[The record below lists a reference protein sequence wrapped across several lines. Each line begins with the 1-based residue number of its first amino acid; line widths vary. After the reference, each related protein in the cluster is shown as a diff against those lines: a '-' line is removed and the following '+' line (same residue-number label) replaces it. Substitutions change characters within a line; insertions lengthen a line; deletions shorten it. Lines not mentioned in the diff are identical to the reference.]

1 MYSKYINLLL
11 NYQINLYFFL
21 NLFYKVKIY
30 LFLSD
35 KQSMVYTFKIK
46 DMNAKEAILK
56 IRALFEDM
64 PMPMPEDKEN
74 VEEEKVL
81 MAEYVLEDGTKV
93 MISSLEVGG
102 EVVLE
107 DGTPAP
113 DAEHK
118 LADGQSIVTEG
129 GKITE
134 IKVGEEPVEI
144 EIEAGNKKMDEM
156 EAKLS
161 ALESDNAS
169 LKSKL
174 AEFEK
179 KAAQGFAQVI
189 ELIEVIAKVPQA
201 DPMEKTQGFKFTSNN
216 DIKLDRLAKY
226 RNAILNNK
234 N

>member
-1 MYSKYINLLL
+1 
-11 NYQINLYFFL
+11 
-21 NLFYKVKIY
+21 
-30 LFLSD
+30 
-35 KQSMVYTFKIK
+35 
-46 DMNAKEAILK
+46 MNAKEAILK

-64 PMPMPEDKEN
+64 PEPMPQDEAK

-93 MISSLEVGG
+93 MISALEVGG

-107 DGTPAP
+107 DGSPAP

-118 LADGQSIVTEG
+118 LADGQVIVTEG
-129 GKITE
+129 GVIKE
-134 IKVGEEPVEI
+134 IKVEEEPVEI

-161 ALESDNAS
+161 ALEVENES
-169 LKSKL
+169 LKAKL
-174 AEFEK
+174 SEVEK
-179 KAAQGFAQVI
+179 KAAQGFSQVI
-189 ELIEVIAKVPQA
+189 ELIEEIAKVPQA
-201 DPMEKTQGFKFTSNN
+201 DPIEKTQSFKFESTK
-216 DIKLDRLAKY
+216 DIKFDRLAKY

>member
-1 MYSKYINLLL
+1 
-11 NYQINLYFFL
+11 
-21 NLFYKVKIY
+21 
-30 LFLSD
+30 
-35 KQSMVYTFKIK
+35 
-46 DMNAKEAILK
+46 MNPKEAILK

-64 PMPMPEDKEN
+64 PMP
-74 VEEEKVL
+74 EEEKELKVE
-81 MAEYVLEDGTKV
+81 MNEYVLEDGTKV
-93 MISSLEVGG
+93 MVSALEVGG
-102 EVVLE
+102 EVTLE
-107 DGTPAP
+107 DGTLAP

-144 EIEAGNKKMDEM
+144 EVESKYDKKMDEM

-161 ALESDNAS
+161 DLQIENSS
-169 LKSKL
+169 LKAKL
-174 AEFEK
+174 SEVEK

-216 DIKLDRLAKY
+216 DIKLDRLSKY

>member
-1 MYSKYINLLL
+1 
-11 NYQINLYFFL
+11 
-21 NLFYKVKIY
+21 
-30 LFLSD
+30 
-35 KQSMVYTFKIK
+35 
-46 DMNAKEAILK
+46 MNPKEAILK

-64 PMPMPEDKEN
+64 PMPMPE
-74 VEEEKVL
+74 EEKEVKVE

-113 DAEHK
+113 DGEHK
-118 LADGQSIVTEG
+118 LADGQTIVTEG
-129 GKITE
+129 GLIKE
-134 IKVGEEPVEI
+134 IKTEEEPSVEI
-144 EIEAGNKKMDEM
+144 EVEAGNKKMDEM

-201 DPMEKTQGFKFTSNN
+201 DPMEKTQGFKFESTK
-216 DIKLDRLAKY
+216 DIKFDRLAKY